1 MAGAPTLLAEGR
13 TPALPCPFAG
23 PGSGTDDAA
32 AGMDGEADTNRD
44 RGTVIPGRGH
54 PAVGSEQLRTLLA
67 AGIVRVLDDR
77 KPTVVAAGEETR
89 VAAMD
94 FPRVRGRL

>member
-1 MAGAPTLLAEGR
+1 
-13 TPALPCPFAG
+13 
-23 PGSGTDDAA
+23 
-32 AGMDGEADTNRD
+32 MDGEADTNRD

-67 AGIVRVLDDR
+67 AGIVGAPDDR
-77 KPTVVAAGEETR
+77 KPTVAAAGEETR

-94 FPRVRGRL
+94 FLPVRGRL